1 MGWTWS
7 TVVRSLPGS
16 FLPGLQ
22 TKQNNGVS
30 ELRQKLCTSSSQI
43 QRQTVVGS
51 AIASAHSVLFSQLS
65 SWQLFPQESY
75 LHLLFKVII
84 CLWSFTGL
92 QHYSNIHVWFD
103 STTELSVYSL
113 PNILTAGPTSSCV
126 TQLSLK
132 KPFQNT
138 CSGQDWVI
146 QEGEKWRIGCRWGE
160 NYWLIN
166 FPF

>member
-1 MGWTWS
+1 MHK
-7 TVVRSLPGS
+7 
-16 FLPGLQ
+16 FLTDPKVNCCGP
-22 TKQNNGVS
+22 
-30 ELRQKLCTSSSQI
+30 SSSFCSFCSVFTT
-43 QRQTVVGS
+43 RFMTTVSSGKLS
-51 AIASAHSVLFSQLS
+51 ALAV
-65 SWQLFPQESY
+65 
-75 LHLLFKVII
+75 FKVII
-84 CLWSFTGL
+84 CLWFFTDL
-92 QHYSNIHVWFD
+92 QHYGNIHVWFD